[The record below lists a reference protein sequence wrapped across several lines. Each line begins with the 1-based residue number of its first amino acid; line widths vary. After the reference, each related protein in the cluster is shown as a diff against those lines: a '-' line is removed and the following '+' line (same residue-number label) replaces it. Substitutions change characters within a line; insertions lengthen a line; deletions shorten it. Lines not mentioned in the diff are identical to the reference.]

1 MEEEVVYDA
10 VETLNTFPA
19 VVVQDDGIALSES
32 EDVVEEQVEEV
43 IAIIPRKI
51 TITRDYI
58 HLPEEGD
65 GEGDGEGEGSGKG
78 SGGVGDMSEFL
89 RKIQEACEQLE
100 GLNGGNPYDDS
111 SEGDAS
117 DNTAAEAQYTLTSTD
132 GERFNIRKKERF

>member
-10 VETLNTFPA
+10 VETFDTFPA
-19 VVVQDDGIALSES
+19 VIVQDDGLTLTES

-51 TITRDYI
+51 IITRDYI
-58 HLPEEGD
+58 HLPEEG
-65 GEGDGEGEGSGKG
+65 EGEGNGKG
-78 SGGVGDMSEFL
+78 TGLGNMSEFL
-89 RKIQEACEQLE
+89 RKIQEAREQLE

-117 DNTAAEAQYTLTSTD
+117 DNTAAEAQHTLTSTD
-132 GERFNIRKKERF
+132 GERFNVRKKERF

>member
-10 VETLNTFPA
+10 VETFDTFPA
-19 VVVQDDGIALSES
+19 VIVQDDGIALSES

-65 GEGDGEGEGSGKG
+65 GQGDGEGEGTGK
-78 SGGVGDMSEFL
+78 GGVGDMSEFL
-89 RKIQEACEQLE
+89 RKIQEAREQLE
-100 GLNGGNPYDDS
+100 GLNGGDPYDDS

-117 DNTAAEAQYTLTSTD
+117 DNTAAEAQHTLASTD
-132 GERFNIRKKERF
+132 GERFNVRKKERF

>member
-10 VETLNTFPA
+10 VETFDTFPA
-19 VVVQDDGIALSES
+19 VIVQDDGLTLTES
-32 EDVVEEQVEEV
+32 EDVVEKQVEEV

-51 TITRDYI
+51 IITRDYI

-65 GEGDGEGEGSGKG
+65 GDGDGEGEGNGKG
-78 SGGVGDMSEFL
+78 TGLGNMSEFL
-89 RKIQEACEQLE
+89 RKIQEAREQLE

-117 DNTAAEAQYTLTSTD
+117 DNTAAEAQHTLTSTN
-132 GERFNIRKKERF
+132 GERFNVRKKERF